1 MDHAE
6 AAEVVQAVVNDVVIS
21 KVDAV
26 GGDARSAKNG

>member
-6 AAEVVQAVVNDVVIS
+6 AAEAVQAVVNDVVIS

-26 GGDARSAKNG
+26 DGDASSAKNG